1 MKKTL
6 CSLFEQ
12 LALAYRRWKRPD
24 RVEIVGEAGRDST
37 AVEWADR
44 EPVLPNGYVHIRSAI
59 QALMSAGRRL
69 GRTPTKATVHCTGRI
84 TSDTAQSLGTTVK
97 TLFSASD
104 TVELDLTKV
113 SYIDASG
120 LGAIVSLG
128 ASAKAANCRLKL
140 INLNRRLKESLS
152 MARLNEVLADA
163 AFWRMGFPNDY
174 LNSRQSTPDSGSSE

>member
-1 MKKTL
+1 MKTL
-6 CSLFEQ
+6 YSLLEQ
-12 LALAYRRWKRPD
+12 LALAYWRWKRPA
-24 RVEIVGEAGRDST
+24 REEIVEEAGRDSKPG
-37 AVEWADR
+37 ARAER

-59 QALMSAGRRL
+59 QALMGAGRRI
-69 GRTPTKATVHCTGRI
+69 GWTPAKATVHCAGRI

-97 TLFSASD
+97 RLFSASD

-128 ASAKAANCRLKL
+128 AAAKAANCRLKL
-140 INLNRRLKESLS
+140 INLNRRLKESLG